1 MYSLENI
8 TVIFATCLTRTK
20 SSITV
25 NPAEYVGEPQFF
37 IKKIISSILLL
48 RFGGEGFHSQLLNSE
63 RKILVNC
70 FITRQIKN

>member
-25 NPAEYVGEPQFF
+25 KPVEYAGEQTVFHLKNIFDYFFAEA
-37 IKKIISSILLL
+37 
-48 RFGGEGFHSQLLNSE
+48 
-63 RKILVNC
+63 
-70 FITRQIKN
+70 